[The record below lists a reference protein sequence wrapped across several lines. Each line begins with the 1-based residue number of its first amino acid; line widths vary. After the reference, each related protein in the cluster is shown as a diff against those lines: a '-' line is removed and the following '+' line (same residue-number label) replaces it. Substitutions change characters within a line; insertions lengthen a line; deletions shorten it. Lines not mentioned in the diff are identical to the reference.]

1 MKECLMRLLVNLVL
15 VTALMPVSGI
25 YAQRVATSV
34 KPLEVTRYGAAAETV
49 IQSRLSGLTPQA
61 RSGILASI
69 RRSPEV
75 RTAES
80 VEAAKAALAKIPQ
93 LKPYLPAIA
102 SNMTE
107 VLKTSPST
115 AFDSVV
121 KTDTKATMAAI
132 SALLGEENCSLRD
145 AAQEGGAVSI
155 SERDREIAF
164 AAAADLNAVVTR
176 SEFFDAL
183 PASSIEE
190 LNKTLDGLDI
200 NKDPMLRE
208 GAGVLVRNLNS
219 ANEALIAR
227 FSEDGVVTAEEAKKI
242 ADCQVIEAGKRIAA
256 EQGLPE
262 ANGIQMGVE
271 LAQACNFGDSLT
283 ESASKAQVDAYIA
296 QCN

>member
-1 MKECLMRLLVNLVL
+1 MRLLVNLVL
-15 VTALMPVSGI
+15 ATALVPVTGI

-49 IQSRLSGLTPQA
+49 IQSRLSGLTPEA

-80 VEAAKAALAKIPQ
+80 VEAAKTALAKIPE
-93 LKPYLPAIA
+93 LKAYIPAIE

-107 VLKTSPST
+107 VLKSSPST

-121 KTDTKATMAAI
+121 KTDTKSTMAAV
-132 SALLGEENCSLRD
+132 SALLGDDNCSLRE
-145 AAQEGGAVSI
+145 AAQEGGAASLT
-155 SERDREIAF
+155 EKDREIAF
-164 AAAADLNAVVTR
+164 AAAADLNSVVTR

-183 PASSIEE
+183 PASSIDE
-190 LNKTLDGLDI
+190 LNKTLDGLDM
-200 NKDPMLRE
+200 NKDAQLRE
-208 GAGVLVRNLNS
+208 GAGVLVRNLNA
-219 ANEALIAR
+219 ANESLIAR
-227 FSEDGVVTAEEAKKI
+227 FSEDGVITADEAKKI

-262 ANGIQMGVE
+262 ANGLQMGVE

-283 ESASKAQVDAYIA
+283 ESASKAQVDAYVA